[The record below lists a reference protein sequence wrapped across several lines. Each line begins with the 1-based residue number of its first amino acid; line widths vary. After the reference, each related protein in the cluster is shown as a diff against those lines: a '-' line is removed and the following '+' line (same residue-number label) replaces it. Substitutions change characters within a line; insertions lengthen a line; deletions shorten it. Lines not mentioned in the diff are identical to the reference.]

1 MEQQKK
7 EMDTSKLRGM
17 FEGAHIE
24 NCTQNFI
31 WDNEVVNVYG
41 KDAMKE
47 EHEELTDEVLRNK
60 INQVLPMMQGKGNQ
74 RKWFCI
80 AKVLMLRGLVVNG
93 DFDAAGKFIRR
104 LYPNGL
110 SPDYDARDLAR
121 LHTGTFMLPIN
132 FWNPND
138 APVTRPAEFNQYLQ
152 LAKSFNELFTK

>member
-60 INQVLPMMQGKGNQ
+60 INQVLPMMQGKGTIC
-74 RKWFCI
+74 FC
-80 AKVLMLRGLVVNG
+80 
-93 DFDAAGKFIRR
+93 R
-104 LYPNGL
+104 LSRSQ
-110 SPDYDARDLAR
+110 SPQSRITR
-121 LHTGTFMLPIN
+121 LNNT
-132 FWNPND
+132 
-138 APVTRPAEFNQYLQ
+138 
-152 LAKSFNELFTK
+152 